1 MGVTVVV
8 IPVFGGSFMR
18 ALVVYC
24 HPVEGSLCSAIRD
37 AALTGLRQAGH
48 DVSVIDLAADDFDP
62 VMPIDEWQIYMDRK
76 MVQTPEI
83 VRYIEMVLES
93 EILVFVYPTWWSGLP
108 AQLKGWLERVLV
120 AGVAFRFTKSNRVRP
135 GLTQLRRIHVIST
148 YGSPKL
154 YVRLVNDN
162 GRRILTRALRLCSA
176 GRTRTSHQGLYS
188 LDTSTVES
196 REQFLRAV
204 EKKMSTL

>member
-1 MGVTVVV
+1 MH
-8 IPVFGGSFMR
+8 

-37 AALTGLRQAGH
+37 AAVTGLRSAGH
-48 DVSVIDLAADDFDP
+48 VVSVIDLAADDFDP
-62 VMPIDEWQIYMDRK
+62 VMSLGEWQTYMNRK
-76 MVQTPEI
+76 TVESPEI
-83 VRYIEMVLES
+83 VRYIEMVQQS

-108 AQLKGWLERVLV
+108 AQMKGWLERVLV
-120 AGVAFRFTKSNRVRP
+120 AGVAFRFTQNDRVRP
-135 GLTQLRRIHVIST
+135 GLSRLRRIHVIST

-162 GRRILTRALRLCSA
+162 GRRILTRALRLC
-176 GRTRTSHQGLYS
+176 GTHRVKTSHQGLYS

-196 REQFLRAV
+196 RKQFLRNV
-204 EKKMSTL
+204 EKKTMSI